1 MAGGPIAR
9 ARASWVLQFAE
20 CMQETKEAIIR
31 LSFFPAHLANLSIY
45 CFIAQEPKKPQLH
58 GKLYPTIRDSLNGAR
73 KIKSIDQIKVLAKR
87 RRGRKEGKAPN
98 RDRLFVGVRRNRTK
112 KSQMR
117 CIVCLLRVQFH
128 GPVPH
133 VCSFARLVRIVL
145 LFMVG
150 YVRRMA
156 PSDNRL
162 VRLCR
167 PLLTL
172 SLIKTDVF
180 HSWSGGM
187 GSGACETSLGSP
199 GNSCQSQAILSSI
212 FACRPQ

>member
-9 ARASWVLQFAE
+9 ARASRVLQFAE

-45 CFIAQEPKKPQLH
+45 CFIAQEPKRPQLH

-117 CIVCLLRVQFH
+117 CILHRLLAPRPVPRSGASCMFVRSSRTYCSFVYGWLCTKD
-128 GPVPH
+128 GPV
-133 VCSFARLVRIVL
+133 
-145 LFMVG
+145 
-150 YVRRMA
+150 
-156 PSDNRL
+156 
-162 VRLCR
+162 
-167 PLLTL
+167 
-172 SLIKTDVF
+172 
-180 HSWSGGM
+180 
-187 GSGACETSLGSP
+187 
-199 GNSCQSQAILSSI
+199 
-212 FACRPQ
+212 

>member
-9 ARASWVLQFAE
+9 ARASRVLQFAE

-45 CFIAQEPKKPQLH
+45 CFIAQEPKRPQLH

-133 VCSFARLVRIVL
+133 VCSFARTYCSFVYGWLCTKDGPV
-145 LFMVG
+145 
-150 YVRRMA
+150 
-156 PSDNRL
+156 NRL